1 MQLYFIRHA
10 ESTNNYNR
18 RVTGSSKGRSDD
30 PELTATG
37 QKQAQLLAEFLRNN
51 YSTTSVPERDFQN
64 ATGFNFTHLYSS
76 LMIRS
81 VVTGTLISQAI
92 NLPLTAWV
100 DIHECR
106 GPYFRDDLTNEP
118 IATEGKNRAYFAAN
132 FPELILPDYLGEVGW
147 WNRPVEETEQWFL
160 RAKTVIQ
167 ELLEK
172 HGNKDDRVAFVS
184 HGGFYN
190 CFLATLLNF
199 PTGHYYSFILN
210 NAAIS
215 RIDFEN
221 DKVRLCYLNRLDFL
235 PKELIT

>member
-18 RVTGSSKGRSDD
+18 RVRGSSKGRSDD

-37 QKQAQLLAEFLRNN
+37 KEQAQILAEFLRNN
-51 YSTTSVPERDFQN
+51 YSPIPVLERDFQN
-64 ATGFNFTHLYSS
+64 ARGFHFTHLYSS

-81 VVTGTLISQAI
+81 VITGTFISQAL

-106 GPYFRDDLTNEP
+106 GPYIRDDRTDET
-118 IATEGKNRAYFAAN
+118 IATEGKNRAYFTAN
-132 FPELILPDYLGEVGW
+132 HPELILPDYLGEKGW
-147 WNRPVEETEQWFL
+147 WNRPAEETEQWFV
-160 RAKTVIQ
+160 RAKLVFQ

-172 HGNKDDRVAFVS
+172 HGNSDDRVAIVS

-190 CFLATLLNF
+190 CFLATVLNF
-199 PTGHYYSFILN
+199 PPGHCFSFILN

-215 RIDFEN
+215 RIDFEGG
-221 DKVRLCYLNRLDFL
+221 KIRLIYLNRVDFL
-235 PKELIT
+235 PKDLIT